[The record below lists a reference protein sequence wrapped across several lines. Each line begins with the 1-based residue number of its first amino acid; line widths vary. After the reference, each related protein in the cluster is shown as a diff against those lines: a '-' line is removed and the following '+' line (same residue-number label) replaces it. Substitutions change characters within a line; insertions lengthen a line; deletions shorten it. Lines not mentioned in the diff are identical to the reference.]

1 MLPLPEPLHP
11 AVVHLPIALAV
22 LLPLVALCGAIAIR
36 AGVLPVRAWSGVV
49 LLGLV
54 LVLTSWIALETGE
67 AEEERVERVVAE
79 RFIETHEEAAETFM
93 ALGVVLLFVTAAG
106 LLAGRPGTL
115 ARGASV
121 LLAAALL
128 WAGIQVG
135 QRGGALVYE
144 HGAARAYSD
153 TRADVA
159 ASPGWPESSL
169 RGERYEMDDDDD

>member
-1 MLPLPEPLHP
+1 MFPLPEPLHP

-54 LVLTSWIALETGE
+54 LVLTSWIALETG
-67 AEEERVERVVAE
+67 
-79 RFIETHEEAAETFM
+79 FIETHEEAAETFM